1 MASMLSTCTLLEGL
15 TLDAC
20 NVVSNLIVT
29 GPPSLRLKKLKVRY
43 CSATKIEIS
52 AANLIA
58 FDFSG
63 DITRISSFSAPR
75 LLEVRFNTGT
85 KASTFAHG
93 LAQFASHPCLENLSL
108 IMYSSTVKE
117 IPQSIP
123 LFKNLKELNMNIWN
137 SSCGSEEDELLWV
150 LFILKATPLLQKL
163 ELTVCAQDFFENQLE
178 IRSFSGFS
186 HDQLRQIEMHGFV
199 GNWYEVEFAI
209 YMLES
214 LKILELMVIDP
225 STRCYRNGMWANYV
239 DSSWEEKHK
248 PIVQDKLEKVKT
260 SAQLRI
266 L

>member
-1 MASMLSTCTLLEGL
+1 MHAKPAYYPAGGGPFHTDYTRHLFIIDEAVMASMLSTCTLLEGL

-163 ELTVCAQDFFENQLE
+163 ELTVSHE
-178 IRSFSGFS
+178 I
-186 HDQLRQIEMHGFV
+186 LYI
-199 GNWYEVEFAI
+199 
-209 YMLES
+209 
-214 LKILELMVIDP
+214 
-225 STRCYRNGMWANYV
+225 
-239 DSSWEEKHK
+239 
-248 PIVQDKLEKVKT
+248 
-260 SAQLRI
+260 
-266 L
+266 